1 MEPARAEQNDQTVVN
16 LLPEQININNNEY
29 DEEESNEKY
38 EEEQPP
44 DETEKLV
51 KEDDH
56 DDISVHAILADDTI
70 TEDNGMVRDTS
81 MKKDIPK
88 VEIEEEEFESKENHD
103 ENKKKKCCCCACL
116 CCHKKRNRKGTNMSE
131 KMKSTQNRATS
142 SRYQTSRCN
151 RCCYCCKRFLAF
163 LFSRIGLC
171 SLVVAYAIMGGFI
184 FKEIEAPE
192 EQIIR
197 HQVESQRQSKIA
209 KLWNITQLHN
219 IFSKENWTIDAERL
233 LLEFQTEIYMATK
246 EKGWDG
252 KKEKGEL
259 QWTFSSSLLYSIT
272 VITTIGYGNTA
283 PKTNLG
289 RLITIIYAIFGIP
302 LTLLCLANLG
312 SSMGNCFRFFYKHFC
327 KIVICLCCP
336 QQAQWYAK
344 RRSKNLSNIPELDIN
359 NLNKNDNKV
368 KGFNA
373 GKEERVRVPIFV
385 SLLLIGSY
393 ILAGAVIFATWED
406 DWDLLIGSYF
416 CFITLSTI
424 GFGDFVPGSNSGSFD
439 NQEKMIICSV
449 YLIFGLS
456 MIAMCFNL
464 MQEEVRAKFRW
475 LGEKIGII
483 ESN

>member
-1 MEPARAEQNDQTVVN
+1 
-16 LLPEQININNNEY
+16 
-29 DEEESNEKY
+29 
-38 EEEQPP
+38 
-44 DETEKLV
+44 
-51 KEDDH
+51 
-56 DDISVHAILADDTI
+56 
-70 TEDNGMVRDTS
+70 
-81 MKKDIPK
+81 
-88 VEIEEEEFESKENHD
+88 
-103 ENKKKKCCCCACL
+103 
-116 CCHKKRNRKGTNMSE
+116 
-131 KMKSTQNRATS
+131 
-142 SRYQTSRCN
+142 
-151 RCCYCCKRFLAF
+151 
-163 LFSRIGLC
+163 
-171 SLVVAYAIMGGFI
+171 
-184 FKEIEAPE
+184 
-192 EQIIR
+192 
-197 HQVESQRQSKIA
+197 
-209 KLWNITQLHN
+209 
-219 IFSKENWTIDAERL
+219 
-233 LLEFQTEIYMATK
+233 
-246 EKGWDG
+246 
-252 KKEKGEL
+252 
-259 QWTFSSSLLYSIT
+259 
-272 VITTIGYGNTA
+272 
-283 PKTNLG
+283 
-289 RLITIIYAIFGIP
+289 
-302 LTLLCLANLG
+302 
-312 SSMGNCFRFFYKHFC
+312 MGNCFRFLYKHFC

-359 NLNKNDNKV
+359 NLNKNENKV